1 MKDTLLI
8 CSYREFLNNYLSK
21 KFPRARKEDIED
33 VVQNTIIKALR
44 HSNGYKGDCT
54 LKTWLAVIAKNMYT
68 DSFRKTYVKNEYIL
82 NSSEE
87 LFVFDKIPV
96 DDFSETL
103 CDIDYQNKLFKELLT
118 GFEDNIFIKTLSMH
132 IIDDIDYKN
141 IAIQLDIP
149 LGTVKG
155 RIFRAKKLLQ
165 EKYREISSKY
175 EETTV

>member
-8 CSYREFLNNYLSK
+8 CSYRDYLTNYLSK

-44 HSNGYKGDCT
+44 HSKSYKGECS

-68 DSFRKTYVKNEYIL
+68 DSFRKTYVKNEYIF

-87 LFVFDKIPV
+87 LLIFEKIPV

-103 CDIDYQNKLFKELLT
+103 CDIDYQNKLFIELLT
-118 GFEDNIFIKTLSMH
+118 GFEDNMFIKTLSMH
-132 IIDDIDYKN
+132 IVDDMDYKN
-141 IAIQLDIP
+141 IATQLEIP
-149 LGTVKG
+149 IGTVKG

-165 EKYREISSKY
+165 EKYRVISSKY

>member
-1 MKDTLLI
+1 MKDKLLI
-8 CSYREFLNNYLSK
+8 CSHREFLVNYLNK

-33 VVQNTIIKALR
+33 TVQNTIIKALK
-44 HSNGYKGDCT
+44 HSHSWKGDCS
-54 LKTWLAVIAKNMYT
+54 LKTWLAVIAKNMYL
-68 DSFRKTYVKNEYIL
+68 DSFRKTYVKHEYTF

-87 LFVFDKIPV
+87 LFIFDKIPV

-103 CDIDYQNKLFKELLT
+103 CDLDYQNKLFKELLT